1 MEQRLTVG
9 RLAQATGVKPTT
21 VRYYDRLGLL
31 PPGIRNAAGYRVF
44 PGHAVRR
51 LTMVR
56 AAQQFG
62 FALHEI
68 AAFFHIRDTGG
79 IPCRRVREAGQ
90 EQLNALETEI
100 LTLQAKRRRLRRTLR
115 DWDQILAR
123 TPRDQHAHLLE
134 TLKIPASLQTRH
146 KL

>member
-1 MEQRLTVG
+1 MEQALTLG
-9 RLAQATGVKPTT
+9 RLAQATGVKPST

-31 PPGIRNAAGYRVF
+31 PRGTRSAAGYRVF

-62 FALHEI
+62 FALREI

-79 IPCRRVREAGQ
+79 IPCRQVREAGK
-90 EQLNALETEI
+90 ERLNAVETEI
-100 LTLQAKRRRLRRTLR
+100 LALQAKRRRLRRTLR
-115 DWDQILAR
+115 EWDQILAR
-123 TPRDQHAHLLE
+123 TPRNQRAHLLE
-134 TLKIPASLQTRH
+134 TLKIRPPVQTRH
-146 KL
+146 LL